1 MFIYIYYYLLLFIN
15 SSDIIFNQLLQ
26 QIETRK
32 REKMEEK
39 KTYYLSELQREA
51 REEMEERLELN
62 HLEIDEDE
70 IYDKDDIIHEVAD
83 NNIPIYTY
91 ELLQYASNNF
101 DLIEPNDLAGDNPD
115 VVKIIQSNIYELLME
130 DLYEYLNERKGE

>member
-1 MFIYIYYYLLLFIN
+1 
-15 SSDIIFNQLLQ
+15 
-26 QIETRK
+26 
-32 REKMEEK
+32 MEEK
-39 KTYYLSELQREA
+39 KTYYLSEIQRGA
-51 REEMEERLELN
+51 REELEDQIKWCEKEE
-62 HLEIDEDE
+62 EDYE
-70 IYDKDDIIHEVAD
+70 RDDLISEVAD

-115 VVKIIQSNIYELLME
+115 VVKIIQCNIYELLME

>member
-1 MFIYIYYYLLLFIN
+1 M
-15 SSDIIFNQLLQ
+15 
-26 QIETRK
+26 
-32 REKMEEK
+32 EK

-51 REEMEERLELN
+51 REELEERIKWCREN
-62 HLEIDEDE
+62 EEQE
-70 IYDKDDIIHEVAD
+70 NSDDLIAEVSD

-101 DLIEPNDLAGDNPD
+101 DLIEPNDLAGTD
-115 VVKIIQSNIYELLME
+115 VVSIIQSNIYELLME

>member
-1 MFIYIYYYLLLFIN
+1 M
-15 SSDIIFNQLLQ
+15 
-26 QIETRK
+26 ETRK

-51 REEMEERLELN
+51 REELEDQIKWYEKEKEEYY
-62 HLEIDEDE
+62 ED
-70 IYDKDDIIHEVAD
+70 DLIHEVAD

-101 DLIEPNDLAGDNPD
+101 DLIEPNDLAGDSPD
-115 VVKIIQSNIYELLME
+115 VVKIIQCNIYELLME
-130 DLYEYLNERKGE
+130 DLYEHLNERKED

>member
-1 MFIYIYYYLLLFIN
+1 M
-15 SSDIIFNQLLQ
+15 
-26 QIETRK
+26 
-32 REKMEEK
+32 EK
-39 KTYYLSELQREA
+39 KTYYLSELQRGA
-51 REEMEERLELN
+51 REELEDQIKWCKKEEGLHFN
-62 HLEIDEDE
+62 FGD
-70 IYDKDDIIHEVAD
+70 YTDDLIPEVAD

-115 VVKIIQSNIYELLME
+115 VVKIIQCNIYELLME

>member
-1 MFIYIYYYLLLFIN
+1 
-15 SSDIIFNQLLQ
+15 
-26 QIETRK
+26 
-32 REKMEEK
+32 MEGK
-39 KTYYLSELQREA
+39 KTYYLSELQRGA
-51 REEMEERLELN
+51 REELEDRIKEEEIK
-62 HLEIDEDE
+62 IDEIELDDAIAE
-70 IYDKDDIIHEVAD
+70 ISD

-115 VVKIIQSNIYELLME
+115 VVRIIQSNIYELLME

>member
-1 MFIYIYYYLLLFIN
+1 M
-15 SSDIIFNQLLQ
+15 
-26 QIETRK
+26 
-32 REKMEEK
+32 EK

-51 REEMEERLELN
+51 REELEDRIKWCRENEEQEN
-62 HLEIDEDE
+62 S
-70 IYDKDDIIHEVAD
+70 DDLIAEVSD

-101 DLIEPNDLAGDNPD
+101 DLIEPNDLAGTD
-115 VVKIIQSNIYELLME
+115 VVSIIQSNIYELLME

>member
-1 MFIYIYYYLLLFIN
+1 MKNEAYDKKYYTEDL
-15 SSDIIFNQLLQ
+15 
-26 QIETRK
+26 IEGAID
-32 REKMEEK
+32 
-39 KTYYLSELQREA
+39 ELQERIK
-51 REEMEERLELN
+51 EEEIK
-62 HLEIDEDE
+62 IDEIELDDAIAE
-70 IYDKDDIIHEVAD
+70 ISD